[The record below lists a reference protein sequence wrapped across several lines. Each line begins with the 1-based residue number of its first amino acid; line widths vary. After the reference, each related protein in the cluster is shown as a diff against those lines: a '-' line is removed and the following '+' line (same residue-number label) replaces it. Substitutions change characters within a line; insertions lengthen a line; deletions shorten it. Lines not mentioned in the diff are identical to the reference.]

1 MDNLSLLLENAHP
14 NLTLSPK
21 ELDLLKAMVDG
32 TTTREG
38 LLVDVW
44 GFSASL
50 AGKVTYKNTR
60 MVDMTVSRLKKK
72 VAPLGVGIK
81 SVRGAGYRVTP

>member
-1 MDNLSLLLENAHP
+1 MNNLSLLLENAHP

-21 ELDLLKAMVDG
+21 ELDLLRSMVDG

-38 LLVDVW
+38 LLVNVW

-50 AGKVTYKNTR
+50 AGKVTYKDTR

-72 VAPLGVGIK
+72 VAPLGVSIT
-81 SVRGAGYRVTP
+81 SLRGRGYRVTP

>member
-14 NLTLSPK
+14 TLTLSPK

-38 LLVDVW
+38 LLVNVW
-44 GFSASL
+44 GFSTSL
-50 AGKVTYKNTR
+50 AGKVTYKDTR

>member
-1 MDNLSLLLENAHP
+1 MNNLSLLLENAHSE
-14 NLTLSPK
+14 LTLSPK

-32 TTTREG
+32 ITTRES
-38 LLVDVW
+38 LMVNVW

-50 AGKVTYKNTR
+50 AGKVTYKDTR

-72 VAPLGVGIK
+72 VAPLGVSIT
-81 SVRGAGYRVTP
+81 SLRGRGYRVAI

>member
-14 NLTLSPK
+14 TLTLSPK

>member
-1 MDNLSLLLENAHP
+1 VDNLALLLENAHP
-14 NLTLSPK
+14 TLTLSPK

-44 GFSASL
+44 GFSTSL
-50 AGKVTYKNTR
+50 ASKVTYKNTR

>member
-1 MDNLSLLLENAHP
+1 MNNLSLLLENAHP
-14 NLTLSPK
+14 TLTLSPK

-32 TTTREG
+32 TTAREG
-38 LLVDVW
+38 LLVNVW

-50 AGKVTYKNTR
+50 ASKVSYKDTR

-72 VAPLGVGIK
+72 VAPLGVSIT
-81 SVRGAGYRVTP
+81 SLRGRGYRVTP